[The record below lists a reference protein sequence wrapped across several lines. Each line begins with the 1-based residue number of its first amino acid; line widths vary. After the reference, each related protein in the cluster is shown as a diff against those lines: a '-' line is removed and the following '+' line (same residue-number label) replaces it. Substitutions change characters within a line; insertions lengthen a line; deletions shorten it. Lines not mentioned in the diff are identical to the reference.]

1 MKKDI
6 IAGGINGLLQAPV
19 STPATPQ
26 EKPAKVTGNY
36 KIICTNIRPEL
47 AEKLEYIAYWDRKKK
62 NAVINEALEA
72 YVANWNPQQEKP
84 KKF

>member
-26 EKPAKVTGNY
+26 ENNMHQYTPRISGEIGVYRVLG
-36 KIICTNIRPEL
+36 
-47 AEKLEYIAYWDRKKK
+47 
-62 NAVINEALEA
+62 
-72 YVANWNPQQEKP
+72 QEKE
-84 KKF
+84 KRRYK